1 MASTPNLAVVGSSA
15 PAVSTEGLHKHYG
28 NLEVLKGIDF
38 HAQDGEVV
46 SILGASGSGKSTFLR
61 CLNLLEMPSAGRLRI
76 FGEEV
81 RLLPAD
87 RSLRIVDQRQVDRL
101 RTQVAMVFQNF
112 CLWSHMTVL
121 ENLMEAPVHVQRRN
135 RGEVRDEAEAVLK
148 RVGLLERAN
157 SYPAQLSGGQ
167 QQRAA
172 IARALVMKP
181 RVLLFDEPT
190 SALDPELVGEVLKV
204 MRDLAAEGRT
214 MLIVTHEM
222 AFARDVSSRILFL
235 EQGRIAA
242 QGGPKELFGGGAN
255 DRFDQ
260 FISRFSQGQVHDHR
274 MDVGRAT
281 GLDEAPHGPEKF

>member
-1 MASTPNLAVVGSSA
+1 MASISQSVVANSALVVPAIAVTNLNKNFGALA
-15 PAVSTEGLHKHYG
+15 
-28 NLEVLKGIDF
+28 VLKGINF
-38 HAQDGEVV
+38 SANDGEVV

-61 CLNLLEMPSAGRLRI
+61 CLNLLEMPSSGQLRV
-76 FGEEV
+76 FDEEV
-81 RLLPAD
+81 KLRAVGND
-87 RSLRIVDQRQVDRL
+87 FRIVDQKQVDRL

-121 ENLMEAPVHVQRRN
+121 ENLMEAPIYVQRRN
-135 RGEVRDEAEAVLK
+135 RTEVKDESEAILK
-148 RVGLLERAN
+148 RVGLLEKAK

-222 AFARDVSSRILFL
+222 AFARDVSNRIVFL
-235 EQGRIAA
+235 EKGQIRAEGSS
-242 QGGPKELFGGGAN
+242 QDLFGGGV
-255 DRFDQ
+255 DERFNS
-260 FISRFSQGQVHDHR
+260 FISRFNQG
-274 MDVGRAT
+274 
-281 GLDEAPHGPEKF
+281 

>member
-1 MASTPNLAVVGSSA
+1 MASISQLVVVDKAQVVPAIAVTSLNKNFGA
-15 PAVSTEGLHKHYG
+15 
-28 NLEVLKGIDF
+28 LEVLKGINF
-38 HAQDGEVV
+38 SANDGEVV

-61 CLNLLEMPSAGRLRI
+61 CLNLLEMPSSGQLRI
-76 FGEEV
+76 FDEEV
-81 RLLPAD
+81 K
-87 RSLRIVDQRQVDRL
+87 LRAGGSDLHIVDQKQVDRL

-112 CLWSHMTVL
+112 CLWSHMTVV
-121 ENLMEAPVHVQRRN
+121 ENLMEAPIYVQRRI
-135 RGEVRDEAEAVLK
+135 RAEVKEEAEAILK
-148 RVGLLERAN
+148 RVGLLEKAK

-222 AFARDVSSRILFL
+222 AFARDVSNRIVFL
-235 EQGRIAA
+235 EQGQIRAEGSP
-242 QGGPKELFGGGAN
+242 QKLFGGGA
-255 DRFDQ
+255 DERFDS
-260 FISRFSQGQVHDHR
+260 FISRFSQG
-274 MDVGRAT
+274 
-281 GLDEAPHGPEKF
+281 

>member
-1 MASTPNLAVVGSSA
+1 MTFATPKSQADRA
-15 PAVSTEGLHKHYG
+15 QDIAAISTEELHKRFG
-28 NLEVLKGIDF
+28 NLEVLKGINF
-38 HAQDGEVV
+38 HANDGEVI

-61 CLNLLEMPSAGRLRI
+61 CLNLLEMPSAGSLSI

-81 RLLPAD
+81 TLRSRGGGLQIGD
-87 RSLRIVDQRQVDRL
+87 RKQVDRL

-121 ENLMEAPVHVQRRN
+121 ENLMEAPVHVQRRS
-135 RGEVRDEAEAVLK
+135 RAEVRDEAEAVLR
-148 RVGLLERAN
+148 RVGLLERAQA
-157 SYPAQLSGGQ
+157 YPAQLSGGQ

-235 EQGRIAA
+235 DQGQVGAEGSP
-242 QGGPKELFGGGAN
+242 QQLFGGGASK
-255 DRFDQ
+255 RFDQ
-260 FISRFSQGQVHDHR
+260 FISRFNQG
-274 MDVGRAT
+274 
-281 GLDEAPHGPEKF
+281 

>member
-1 MASTPNLAVVGSSA
+1 MASTAHLAVVGSSA
-15 PAVSTEGLHKHYG
+15 STTAISTEGLHKHFG
-28 NLEVLKGIDF
+28 PLEVLKGIDF
-38 HAQDGEVV
+38 RAQDGEVV

-61 CLNLLEMPSAGRLRI
+61 CLNLLEMPSAGRIRIFDEEVKLRPTDGGLRI
-76 FGEEV
+76 
-81 RLLPAD
+81 AD
-87 RSLRIVDQRQVDRL
+87 RKQVDRL

-121 ENLMEAPVHVQRRN
+121 ENLMEAPVHVQRLSRA
-135 RGEVRDEAEAVLK
+135 EVRDEAEAVLK
-148 RVGLLERAN
+148 RVGLLERAKA
-157 SYPAQLSGGQ
+157 YPAQLSGGQ

-235 EQGRIAA
+235 EQGRIGAEGA
-242 QGGPKELFGGGAN
+242 PKDLFGGGVN
-255 DRFDQ
+255 ERFDQ
-260 FISRFSQGQVHDHR
+260 FISRFSRG
-274 MDVGRAT
+274 
-281 GLDEAPHGPEKF
+281 

>member
-1 MASTPNLAVVGSSA
+1 MASTSPLNASTSSVA
-15 PAVSTEGLHKHYG
+15 AAISTEGLHKHYG

-38 HAQDGEVV
+38 RADDGEVI

-61 CLNLLEMPSAGRLRI
+61 CLNLLELPSAGRIRILDEDVKLRPGHVNLRI
-76 FGEEV
+76 
-81 RLLPAD
+81 A
-87 RSLRIVDQRQVDRL
+87 DQRQIDRL

-121 ENLMEAPVHVQRRN
+121 DNLMEAPVHVQRRN
-135 RGEVRDEAEAVLK
+135 RAEVRDEAEAILR
-148 RVGLLERAN
+148 RVGLLDRAKY
-157 SYPAQLSGGQ
+157 YPAQLSGGQ

-214 MLIVTHEM
+214 MLVVTHEM
-222 AFARDVSSRILFL
+222 AFARDVSSRVLFL

-242 QGGPKELFGGGAN
+242 QGAPRDLFGGGMN
-255 DRFDQ
+255 ERFDQ
-260 FISRFSQGQVHDHR
+260 FVSRFNEG
-274 MDVGRAT
+274 
-281 GLDEAPHGPEKF
+281 